1 MKRPLRANNPAAV
14 RETLVKVANEV
25 RRGELSP
32 QQGNSITASMNVIL
46 SSMRIDEQERRVNEL
61 EQLLQQ
67 LIEDRQNTL

>member
-32 QQGNSITASMNVIL
+32 QQGNSITASLNVIL
-46 SSMRIDEQERRVNEL
+46 SSMRIDEQEAKIAEL
-61 EQLLQQ
+61 EKLLIDAQR
-67 LIEDRQNTL
+67 DR

>member
-25 RRGELSP
+25 RRGDLSP

-46 SSMRIDEQERRVNEL
+46 SSMRIDEQEKKIAEL
-61 EQLLQQ
+61 EKL
-67 LIEDRQNTL
+67 LIEAQRDR

>member
-46 SSMRIDEQERRVNEL
+46 SSMRIDEQEAKIAEL
-61 EQLLQQ
+61 EKLLIDAQR
-67 LIEDRQNTL
+67 DR